1 MQLPANS
8 TAKHL
13 HRTSE
18 KRRIRLGIYA
28 ICVAFSALFWFLIK
42 MSQDYTINVRVP
54 ISFTDIPTEK
64 TIGDRA
70 EKDIEIT
77 VTSNG
82 FLLFRFVYFKQISP
96 LEISLKTTPYRK
108 INQTDFFISSGNA
121 KALVAD
127 YMGLSESSFMI
138 EENQLQFRLDNLL
151 SKEVKVI
158 PTTNLSFRQQ
168 YGIYGSIRV
177 DPSKIK
183 IYAAKEIIDTIQAVY
198 TSVITASD
206 VHKEMT
212 FTAEIDYAERF
223 YKPDIESVEV
233 TVPVE
238 QFTESS
244 LLVKIDVPGKKDNLI
259 KLFPDKA
266 EVFYIVPLKDFMK
279 IQPDLF
285 SVVLDTTGL
294 YSKSAFLDIVLIKQP
309 EQVRVTRI
317 HPSQVEYILV
327 D

>member
-1 MQLPANS
+1 MQQQANAI
-8 TAKHL
+8 TKKL

-18 KRRIRLGIYA
+18 KRRIRLGVYA

-54 ISFTDIPTEK
+54 ITFIDIPTEK

-82 FLLFRFVYFKQISP
+82 FLLFRFEYFKQIAP
-96 LEISLKTTPYRK
+96 LEISLESTPYRK
-108 INQTDFFISSGNA
+108 INQTDFFISTGNV

-127 YMGLSESSFMI
+127 YMGLSESSFSI
-138 EENQLQFRLDNLL
+138 DENQLQFRLENLL
-151 SKEVKVI
+151 SKEVAVI
-158 PTTNLSFRQQ
+158 PTMDFQFRQQ
-168 YGIYGSIRV
+168 FGIYGTIKV
-177 DPSKIK
+177 EPATIK
-183 IYAAKEIIDTIQAVY
+183 IYGSKENIDTIQAVY
-198 TSVITASD
+198 TSLITASD

-233 TVPVE
+233 TVPIE

-244 LLVKIDVPGKKDNLI
+244 LLVRIDFPGKNNLI

-266 EVFYIVPLKDFMK
+266 EVFYVVPLKEFMK
-279 IQPDLF
+279 IQPALF
-285 SVVLDTTGL
+285 SVVVDTTGL
-294 YSKSAFLDIVLIKQP
+294 FEKRAFLNIGLDKQP